1 MQKEYRIDSL
11 KSIFLNHFSLFAL
24 SLLVLTTSSLA
35 QSTLFNIPSTDVVP
49 QKKVYLEFDFV
60 SHLESNSKGGFQA
73 YIPRAVV
80 GIGKKFEVGVNV
92 AFTRSAVPNSV
103 EIQPNIKYQ
112 AYTNEKNGVAVSTG
126 FVLYAPITRRAGT
139 NTFGMAYGNVSK
151 QITGKY
157 GPRLTGGYYGLVNRT
172 KGTGARQGTMVGYEQ
187 PINSKVKFV
196 ADWFSGNN
204 RFGYVT
210 PGIAVTTGKTSAL
223 YAGYSI
229 GNEGRKNNALFVYYG
244 ITF

>member
-1 MQKEYRIDSL
+1 MRSL
-11 KSIFLNHFSLFAL
+11 KSISLKIFSLFAL
-24 SLLVLTTSSLA
+24 VLIVQTTSTFA

-49 QKKVYLEFDFV
+49 AKKVYLEFDFV
-60 SHLESNSKGGFQA
+60 SHLESYDKGGFQS

-80 GIGKKFEVGVNV
+80 GVGKKFEVGVNV
-92 AFTRSAVPNSV
+92 GFTRSAVPNSV

-112 AYTNEKNGVAVSTG
+112 AYANEKNGVAVSTG
-126 FVLYAPITRRAGT
+126 VVLYAPVTRRAGT
-139 NTFGMAYGNVSK
+139 NTFAMAYGNVSK
-151 QITGKY
+151 QVTGKY
-157 GPRLTGGYYGLVNRT
+157 GPRLTGGYYGLINRVN
-172 KGTGARQGTMVGYEQ
+172 GTGARQGAMVGYEQ
-187 PINSKVKFV
+187 PITPKVKFV

-210 PGIAVTTGKTSAL
+210 PGIAITTSKTSAL

-229 GNEGRKNNALFVYYG
+229 GNEGRRNNALFVYYG